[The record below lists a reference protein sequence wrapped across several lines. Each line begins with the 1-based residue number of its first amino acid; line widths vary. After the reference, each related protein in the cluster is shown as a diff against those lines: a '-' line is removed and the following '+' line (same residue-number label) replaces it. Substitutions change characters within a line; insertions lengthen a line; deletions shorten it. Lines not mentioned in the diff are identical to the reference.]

1 MRLPQRRIPVASC
14 TIRNRFIGPY
24 SSNSRFSF
32 FSVVSKLIRETNSVL
47 KASPC
52 RKGTCLIL
60 LAVQSNVCRYKTGMP
75 REVTRHAQ
83 TILCKQSTPP
93 VHEDHLWDSIRLPL
107 SEQHLLPASTIK
119 SQACI
124 HTLALQLDSTN
135 GDSMRCK
142 VCSSYRLLLLLKY
155 SCLPAGEH
163 ALSKLVNKL

>member
-1 MRLPQRRIPVASC
+1 
-14 TIRNRFIGPY
+14 
-24 SSNSRFSF
+24 
-32 FSVVSKLIRETNSVL
+32 
-47 KASPC
+47 
-52 RKGTCLIL
+52 
-60 LAVQSNVCRYKTGMP
+60 
-75 REVTRHAQ
+75 
-83 TILCKQSTPP
+83 

-142 VCSSYRLLLLLKY
+142 VCSSYRLLLLVKY

-163 ALSKLVNKL
+163 ALKTSSE